1 MFDLRSY
8 QKRQKILADWI
19 PWGLMLDEQ
28 TIVNK
33 DGSYMTVI
41 EFRGPDGGSLT
52 ASMLANIRDQFNNI
66 FQRFGDRWC
75 VQIEANRHAY
85 KPEIYP
91 LPKDAPKAAQF
102 IEDDR
107 NKNFGGGT
115 YFVTNCYLI
124 LTYLPP
130 EDNTRKIAELFIE
143 YPDGANKP
151 NPQYPPLAQYQ
162 KIVAE
167 TMSLLGGVAK
177 ESHILKNEELLTF
190 LHSTISAR
198 AHRVAVPDCP
208 IDIAEKLTD
217 SPLDIGLGLKL
228 GGHHVSVIG
237 VRNWVNVT
245 EPNMLDSLFML
256 PFEFRWCIR
265 FLPMSRQMAHAHV
278 TKLKRHWFSKRKNLF
293 TLLKEMAS
301 KEESQLE
308 DPDARVKA
316 DDADHALSMI
326 GSDDA
331 SFGYTSMTF
340 CVWDVTSESS
350 ESKATVLREAT
361 DRSGWVTQIE
371 TTNAFDAWLST
382 VPGHAYANVR
392 RPITSSHNFCDISPI
407 MHQCAGER
415 WCKHLDSP
423 ALMQCATGASTTP
436 YWLNI
441 FPGGTDVGH
450 TMIAGP
456 TGAGKSTLLNL
467 MAAQWMRYEGAQVYI
482 FDKGGSARVMTYAMG
497 GQFYDLGE
505 KESLLQLQ
513 PLRNLESKLDRTRAF
528 QWVVDILLREK
539 VPLSVSDKEHILEKI
554 DQLASRPP
562 EERTIS
568 LLIAYLQFP
577 HLKQGLYN
585 YAGEGAYGHLF
596 DGDSDQ
602 LGDCRWQA
610 FELEGVYRMGLALPG
625 VLSYLFNRLEDRFA
639 NARDTEGGVDANGTP
654 IVKPTLLILDE
665 AWLFI
670 DNEMFRGQIRDWLK
684 TLRKRNVAVIFATQS
699 LADIESSPI
708 AATIL
713 ESCMTRILL
722 PNPTAAEKHMRQLYT
737 DLLGLNVEEMD
748 KLSVAVPKH
757 NYYVI
762 SDIGRRMVSLSLSK
776 RQLDLVGASTPDR
789 QKLAEDIFREHPDD
803 FFDIYMNTVKTPEDV
818 ETEEKEQASKPL
830 FKKERN
836 NVA

>member
-1 MFDLRSY
+1 MFDLRPY
-8 QKRQKILADWI
+8 QKKQKILADWI
-19 PWGLMLDEQ
+19 PWGVMLDEQ

-41 EFRGPDGGSLT
+41 EFKGPDGGSET
-52 ASMLANIRDQFNNI
+52 ASMLTNFREQFNNI

-75 VQIEANRHAY
+75 VQVEANRHAY
-85 KPEIYP
+85 KPEIHP
-91 LPKDAPKAAQF
+91 MPKDAPRAAKYIEEDRLGMFGNGQYF
-102 IEDDR
+102 I
-107 NKNFGGGT
+107 T
-115 YFVTNCYLI
+115 SCYLI

-130 EDNTRKIAELFIE
+130 EDSHRKVADLFIE
-143 YPDGANKP
+143 YPEGQERP
-151 NPQYPPLAQYQ
+151 NPQYPPFATYQ
-162 KIVAE
+162 KVIGE
-167 TMSLLGGVAK
+167 TVSLLGGVVK
-177 ESHILKNEELLTF
+177 EVNVLKNEDLLSF
-190 LHSTISAR
+190 LHSTVSSR
-198 AHRVAVPDCP
+198 THRVAVPDCP
-208 IDIAEKLTD
+208 IDIAEKMTD
-217 SPLDIGLGLKL
+217 SPLDIGLGLRL
-228 GGHHVSVIG
+228 GGHHVSMIG

-265 FLPMSRQMAHAHV
+265 FLPMSRQMAHSHV

-293 TLLKEMAS
+293 TLMKEMAS

-316 DDADHALSMI
+316 DDADHALAMI

-331 SFGYTSMTF
+331 SFGYTTMSF
-340 CVWDVTSESS
+340 CVWDVTSEAA
-350 ESKATVLREAT
+350 ESKANVLREAT
-361 DRSGWVTQIE
+361 DRSGWITQIE
-371 TTNAFDAWLST
+371 STNAFEAWLGT
-382 VPGHAYANVR
+382 IPGHAYANVR
-392 RPITSSHNFCDISPI
+392 RPITSSHNFCDVSPL

-415 WCKHLDSP
+415 WCDHLNAP

-441 FPGGTDVGH
+441 FPCGTDVGH

-482 FDKGGSARVMTYAMG
+482 FDKGGSARVMTYAMN

-505 KESLLQLQ
+505 KESALQLQ
-513 PLRNLESKLDRTRAF
+513 PLRELDSKLDRTRAF
-528 QWVVDILLREK
+528 QWVIDVLTREN

-554 DQLASRPP
+554 DQLSSRPQD
-562 EERTIS
+562 ERTIS

-585 YAGEGAYGHLF
+585 YSSEGAYGHLF
-596 DGDSDQ
+596 DGDCDP
-602 LGDCRWQA
+602 LGSNRWQA

-639 NARDTEGGVDANGTP
+639 SARDVDAGVDKNGSP
-654 IVKPTLLILDE
+654 ITKPTLLILDE

-670 DNEMFRGQIRDWLK
+670 DNDMFRGQIRDWLK
-684 TLRKRNVAVIFATQS
+684 TLRKRNVAVVFATQS
-699 LADIESSPI
+699 LADIEASPI

-713 ESCMTRILL
+713 ESCQTRILL
-722 PNPTAAEKHMRQLYT
+722 PNPTAAEKHMRRLYEE
-737 DLLGLNVEEMD
+737 LLGLNVEEMD
-748 KLSVAVPKH
+748 KLSVAVAKH

-762 SDIGRRMVSLSLSK
+762 SDVGRRMVSLSLSK
-776 RQLDLVGASTPDR
+776 KQLEFVGASQPAR
-789 QKLAEDIFREHPDD
+789 QRMAEDIFGDHPDD
-803 FFDIYMNTVKTPEDV
+803 FFEYYLEAVKRERALEV
-818 ETEEKEQASKPL
+818 AEEEAKNSM
-830 FKKERN
+830 FKKG
-836 NVA
+836 A